1 MKSGLLLLQPLSQYC
16 SSWDGDNCDLLRLRL
31 LRLPRDLLLL
41 LRQLLRMQRDGLQQL
56 HLAR

>member
-16 SSWDGDNCDLLRLRL
+16 GWWDGNNCDLLRLL
-31 LRLPRDLLLL
+31 LRLPGDLLLL

>member
-16 SSWDGDNCDLLRLRL
+16 GWWDGDNCDLLRLRL
-31 LRLPRDLLLL
+31 PGDLLLL

>member
-16 SSWDGDNCDLLRLRL
+16 SRWDGDNCDLLRLRL
-31 LRLPRDLLLL
+31 PGDLLLL